1 MKSARVE
8 RGIHE
13 LAELAI
19 FGNRLMMPLYGV
31 AENDLSQSKR
41 SWLRYLCHPGGAI
54 DTSDKGGQPGQ
65 LEEFR
70 GVNDMRYLGLVTD
83 YDGTLATRGTV
94 STEAAAGITRLRTSG
109 RHAILAT
116 GRRLDDLLAICPF
129 VNLFSYVVAEN
140 GAVLYDP
147 KTRVTTLLADPL
159 PDRFKKAVQDA
170 NIKPVEIG
178 NVIVATH
185 VPNQERMLQIIRE
198 LGLEL
203 KIIFNRSAVMILPTG
218 INKASGTKYALRKL
232 GLSPHEI
239 VAVGDS
245 ENDHS
250 LLQIAECPVAV
261 ANALDAIKEAA
272 ALVTKSSAGEGVIE
286 LIDELIAND
295 LEKVDA
301 RLIHRHILL
310 GTRLDGTVVRVPPY
324 GPNILVAG
332 PSGSGKST
340 LAAGFIERLVEK
352 SYQVCIVDPEGDYVS
367 FQGVVTIGDSDRVPS
382 INEILGVLQDPDV
395 NVNVNL
401 LGIALLDR
409 PQFFTELFLNL
420 QAMRA
425 RTGRP
430 HWFVL
435 DEVHHLLPAL
445 WGQANLSL
453 PQALGET
460 LLITVHPN
468 HISPAILSMVDV
480 AIAVGSSPLDTMREL
495 GTSLGKLP
503 FSLLPDQVANS
514 DGDVTCWLVSSGQD
528 PFPMHVTHGKAERIR
543 HYRKYAVGDLK
554 WHSFWFRG
562 PDKKHNLSAP
572 NLALFCHIGRGIDDE
587 TWLFHLRRG
596 DYSRWIRD
604 SVNDPDLAE
613 IVRQVEKRCDYA
625 AQDSRNRICGAI
637 AAKYSLSE

>member
-1 MKSARVE
+1 
-8 RGIHE
+8 
-13 LAELAI
+13 
-19 FGNRLMMPLYGV
+19 
-31 AENDLSQSKR
+31 
-41 SWLRYLCHPGGAI
+41 
-54 DTSDKGGQPGQ
+54 
-65 LEEFR
+65 
-70 GVNDMRYLGLVTD
+70 
-83 YDGTLATRGTV
+83 
-94 STEAAAGITRLRTSG
+94 
-109 RHAILAT
+109 
-116 GRRLDDLLAICPF
+116 
-129 VNLFSYVVAEN
+129 LFSCVVAEN

-147 KTRVTTLLADPL
+147 KTQETTLLADPL
-159 PDRFKKAVQDA
+159 PDRFVKAVQGA
-170 NIKPVEIG
+170 NIAPIEIG

-185 VPNQERMLQIIRE
+185 VPNQNMILQIIQE

-203 KIIFNRSAVMILPTG
+203 KITFNRNAVMILPTG
-218 INKASGTKYALRKL
+218 INKASGTKSALRKL
-232 GLSPHEI
+232 SLSPHEI

-250 LLQIAECPVAV
+250 LLQLAECPVAV
-261 ANALDAIKEAA
+261 ANALDAIKEVA
-272 ALVTKSSAGEGVIE
+272 ALVTKSSAGEGVVE

-295 LEKVDA
+295 LKQVDP

-340 LAAGFIERLVEK
+340 LAAGFIERLIEK

-367 FQGVVTIGDSDRVPS
+367 VQSLMTIGDRDRVPS
-382 INEILGVLQDPDV
+382 INEILGVLQDSDV

-401 LGIALLDR
+401 LGVPVLDR
-409 PQFFTELFLNL
+409 PHFFTELFLNL

-435 DEVHHLLPAL
+435 DEVHHLLPAS
-445 WGQANLSL
+445 WGQASLSL

-460 LLITVHPN
+460 FLITVHPN
-468 HISPAILSMVDV
+468 HIAPAVLSMVDV
-480 AIAVGSSPLDTMREL
+480 AIAVGPSPLDTLREF
-495 GTSLGKLP
+495 GTSSGKLL
-503 FSLLPDQVANS
+503 FSLLPEQLTNS

-572 NLALFCHIGRGIDDE
+572 NLAWFCHIGRGIDEE
-587 TWLFHLRRG
+587 TWLFHLRRS

-604 SVNDPDLAE
+604 SVKDPDLAD
-613 IVRQVEKRCDYA
+613 VVQQVEKRCGHA
-625 AQDSRNRICGAI
+625 AEDSRNRICDAI
-637 AAKYSLSE
+637 AAKYSLDA